1 MSADKNALRGH
12 KSGDEA
18 GKRFKSGSEDSDS
31 PELDAED
38 EVSGATE
45 RMLRTR
51 CTCKDGRQA
60 RKQTNK
66 SHCYRDES
74 SRPDG

>member
-12 KSGDEA
+12 KRGDEA
-18 GKRFKSGSEDSDS
+18 GRRFKSGSEDSDS
-31 PELDAED
+31 PELEAED

-51 CTCKDGRQA
+51 CASKEERQA
-60 RKQTNK
+60 
-66 SHCYRDES
+66 
-74 SRPDG
+74 